1 MSKKGWRLVG
11 VAAGLAGA
19 LVVLGLLNEETD
31 LAVFGV
37 TVSAWIL
44 GIALYVLGVLAG
56 VGAARGD
63 KG

>member
-44 GIALYVLGVLAG
+44 GIALYVRGVLAG
-56 VGAARGD
+56 VGAARGG

>member
-11 VAAGLAGA
+11 VAAAIAGG

-31 LAVFGV
+31 VTVFGL
-37 TVSAWIL
+37 TLSAWLI

-56 VGAARGD
+56 VGAARGG